1 MLLPQMLRDRARDRG
16 ISIRIGW
23 FLHTPFP
30 GHDFFEALPSRA
42 QLLDGILGSDIIGF
56 QTDQARQHFHTAC
69 SKLPYALST
78 LLVLIQTDILHRH
91 CVSQDDYL
99 LQHGR
104 EISVKTLPIGIEPAD
119 FHQRLRKPHVH
130 EMIDCM
136 KDHYR
141 GCKVILGLDRLDG
154 IKGIPQK
161 LCAFND
167 LLERHPDLIGKVTL
181 IQVAIPSRDDLMST
195 QSLKE
200 EVQQLVG
207 KINGRFSM
215 SFSPSF
221 KPNLSWLRASICTG
235 FAWSDRVASMQ
246 TAATR
251 LPRL

>member
-1 MLLPQMLRDRARDRG
+1 MHDYHLMLLPQMLRDRARDRG

-167 LLERHPDLIGKVTL
+167 LLERHSDLIGKVTL

-215 SFSPSF
+215 SFSPPF

-235 FAWSDRVASMQ
+235 FA
-246 TAATR
+246 
-251 LPRL
+251 